1 MLAVMVEMRLKA
13 GREWLIGTADEV
25 DWIFDGTEPGYA
37 ITSAIPPVFDA
48 YATIA
53 LAVEK
58 PAVKAHDQALIALLR
73 ERSPDQPWWLGY
85 LETGADDLV
94 FPDAPKV
101 GLYSGW
107 LYVLV
112 QAGPVQAASFKD
124 PSSWR
129 GPLPDLMFPVDR
141 SWLVS
146 TLWDDDWRCVGGP
159 AELIASMLADDRLD
173 TRAVS
178 LGENATPPGH
188 QAF

>member
-58 PAVKAHDQALIALLR
+58 PAVKA
-73 ERSPDQPWWLGY
+73 
-85 LETGADDLV
+85 
-94 FPDAPKV
+94 
-101 GLYSGW
+101 
-107 LYVLV
+107 
-112 QAGPVQAASFKD
+112 
-124 PSSWR
+124 
-129 GPLPDLMFPVDR
+129 
-141 SWLVS
+141 
-146 TLWDDDWRCVGGP
+146 
-159 AELIASMLADDRLD
+159 
-173 TRAVS
+173 
-178 LGENATPPGH
+178 PGH